1 LRLTKIKISGFK
13 SFVDKTEISLA
24 EKRTAI
30 IGPNGCGKSNIIDAV
45 KWVLGDTSK
54 HIRGDNIDDVI
65 FNGTDTRKPNDY
77 ANVELLF
84 SNTENRI
91 GGQYAQYDEIS
102 VKREV
107 TRDGASKYFLN
118 NSHCRRRDI
127 LDIFMG
133 TGLGPKSYA
142 IINQGTASKL
152 IESKPEEF
160 RVYLEEVAGISKY
173 RERKRET
180 ENKIRH
186 TKENLDRLNDVVSE
200 VSKQLKTLERQAIQA
215 DKYKKLTEEKK
226 VIKSEILAI
235 SIRDFQE
242 SIEIKNNKI
251 ETKRTKL
258 EKKQSEISSINAQEE
273 KLKITYQSLNE
284 EMNETQKQYY
294 NALSEVGRT
303 EQAIEYEK
311 DGAERNK
318 KQYQNALES
327 IEKIRNVLNTD
338 NDKLTKYKSEI
349 NELGET
355 KNIKSLNISKMK
367 KDKDYINNDLLNKKE
382 ILEVETKKIYE
393 SEQSIKNKEEKIKD
407 FNHNIIRI
415 KKDIEEYTITS
426 QKILTELKNIES
438 YELDNKIK
446 EYDLEI
452 KIFKDN
458 INSLDNKDIITSANK
473 IQDILKKIKDVVK
486 TIQSSEFDLAKKNEQ
501 IKNDIDNKITSEIN
515 RLDTIVKDDMQNKDS
530 LSRLNNEV
538 KILHNTIIDSK
549 NNLDKINKN
558 LNTIISDLTIENN
571 SLHSVEL
578 KMETKKVEINNL
590 VQNIENN
597 NNELKLMTGNIELLK
612 FSDTSPDSKLSELKE
627 SLSEGLKIQNIK
639 DNELKEIR
647 SSITD
652 LSDKILLLE
661 DSKIKTLND
670 VDEIKSE
677 ISEDEKNIQEIVG
690 QVKIIKEQLEELEVN
705 SKSILDVDINYDLV
719 KWKKR
724 ENELITIIDRM
735 GAINL
740 AAIDQFKEYD
750 ERKSYLIMQKEDL
763 LSALNSLEEAIRKI
777 DKDTKERFKNT
788 FDQVNLKLQE
798 IFPKLFNGGKAYLKM
813 TENDLLKT
821 GVAVFASPPGKKLTS
836 INLLSG
842 GEKALTALSLVF
854 ALFSL
859 NPSPFCMLDEVDAPL
874 DDVNIERFCNLFTEM
889 SEKIQ
894 FIIITHKKITMEYVE
909 QLIGVTMG
917 EKGVSKLVNV
927 SMQDVGMQDQI

>member
-1 LRLTKIKISGFK
+1 MRLTNIKISGFK

-45 KWVLGDTSK
+45 KWVLGETSK

-77 ANVELLF
+77 ASVELLF

-91 GGQYAQYDEIS
+91 GGQYAQYNEIS

-107 TRDGASKYFLN
+107 TRDGTSKYFLN

-235 SIRDFQE
+235 SIRDFQG

-251 ETKRTKL
+251 ETKKTKL
-258 EKKQSEISSINAQEE
+258 EKKQSEINSINTQVE
-273 KLKITYQSLNE
+273 KHKISYQSLND
-284 EMNETQKQYY
+284 EMNETQKHYY
-294 NALSEVGRT
+294 DALSEVGRT

-318 KQYQNALES
+318 KQYENALES
-327 IEKIRNVLNTD
+327 IEKIRNILNTD
-338 NDKLTKYKSEI
+338 NEKLIKFKSEVSDL
-349 NELGET
+349 EDE
-355 KNIKSLNISKMK
+355 KNIKSSNIIKLEKNKDNIHNNLENK
-367 KDKDYINNDLLNKKE
+367 KDVAEKE
-382 ILEVETKKIYE
+382 IKKIYE
-393 SEQSIKNKEEKIKD
+393 AEQSIKTKEEKIKD
-407 FNHNIIRI
+407 YNQDIERV
-415 KKDIEEYTITS
+415 KKDVEEYTATS
-426 QKILTELKNIES
+426 QKIFTELKNIES

-446 EYDLEI
+446 DYEKEI
-452 KIFKDN
+452 KVFKN
-458 INSLDNKDIITSANK
+458 KVNESDNKGLINSANK
-473 IQDILKKIKDVVK
+473 INNILNKIQDVVK
-486 TIQSSEFDLAKKNEQ
+486 TIQSNEFDVAKKNEQ
-501 IKNDIDNKITSEIN
+501 IKNDIDKKIKSEAD
-515 RLDTIVKDDMQNKDS
+515 RLDAMIKDALKIKDS
-530 LSRLNNEV
+530 LSVLRSEV
-538 KILHNTIIDSK
+538 
-549 NNLDKINKN
+549 
-558 LNTIISDLTIENN
+558 N
-571 SLHSVEL
+571 SLKKNTEDNKKTLENINNDLEIALNSLSLENSSLHTLEL
-578 KMETKKVEINNL
+578 KRETKKVEINNL
-590 VQNIENN
+590 IQNIENN
-597 NNELKLMTGNIELLK
+597 NNELKLMSGNIELLK
-612 FSDTSPDSKLSELKE
+612 MSDTSPDSKLSELE
-627 SLSEGLKIQNIK
+627 ENLSEKLKIQNIK
-639 DNELKEIR
+639 DIELKEIR
-647 SSITD
+647 SNITE
-652 LSDKILLLE
+652 LSDKISLLE
-661 DSKIKTLND
+661 DSKTKTLND

-677 ISEDEKNIQEIVG
+677 ISEDEKNIQEVVG
-690 QVKIIKEQLEELEVN
+690 QVKSIKEQLEELGTN
-705 SKSILDVDINYDLV
+705 NKSILDADLNYDLA

-724 ENELITIIDRM
+724 ENELTTTIDRM

-740 AAIDQFKEYD
+740 AAIEQFKEYE

-763 LSALNSLEEAIRKI
+763 LSALNSLEDAIKRI

-788 FDQVNLKLQE
+788 FEQVNEKLQE

-821 GVAVFASPPGKKLTS
+821 GVAVYASPPGKKLTS

-894 FIIITHKKITMEYVE
+894 FIVITHKKITMEYVE

>member
-1 LRLTKIKISGFK
+1 MRLTNIKISGFK
-13 SFVDKTEISLA
+13 SFVDKTEISLS

-45 KWVLGDTSK
+45 KWVLGETSK

-127 LDIFMG
+127 LDIFLG

-180 ENKIRH
+180 ENKISH
-186 TKENLDRLNDVVSE
+186 TKENIDRLNDVISE
-200 VSKQLKTLERQAIQA
+200 VLKQLKTLERQAIQA

-226 VIKSEILAI
+226 IIKSEILAI

-242 SIEIKNNKI
+242 KIENKNKII
-251 ETKRTKL
+251 ETKKTKL
-258 EKKQSEISSINAQEE
+258 EKRQSEFNSINTKIE
-273 KLKITYQSLNE
+273 KIKLNYQMQNE

-294 NALSEVGRT
+294 DALSEVGRT

-311 DGAERNK
+311 DGAARD
-318 KQYQNALES
+318 KQQYDDAIES
-327 IEKIRNVLNTD
+327 IEKIRTKLNEDSDELESLNSDID
-338 NDKLTKYKSEI
+338 NLDIKKNETKNKI
-349 NELGET
+349 NELD
-355 KNIKSLNISKMK
+355 KNRA
-367 KDKDYINNDLLNKKE
+367 
-382 ILEVETKKIYE
+382 ILEVELNEKKETSEIDIKTLYE
-393 SEQSIKNKEEKIKD
+393 SEQNLKIEEDRIINYDNEKD
-407 FNHNIIRI
+407 RI
-415 KKDIEEYTITS
+415 KKDIEENTKTS
-426 QKILTELKNIES
+426 QEILTELKKIES
-438 YELDNKIK
+438 YELDIKIK
-446 EYDLEI
+446 EYQKEVSVFDLLTKQSNVDEI
-452 KIFKDN
+452 IK
-458 INSLDNKDIITSANK
+458 SG
-473 IQDILKKIKDVVK
+473 KKIENILIGIKEVVK
-486 TIQSSEFDLAKKNEQ
+486 TIQANEYELAKKNEQ
-501 IKNDIDNKITSEIN
+501 IKNDIDSKISSANTRLSEIMLN
-515 RLDTIVKDDMQNKDS
+515 FTTSKDNIKS
-530 LSRLNNEV
+530 LTSSIRVLEE
-538 KILHNTIIDSK
+538 KT
-549 NNLDKINKN
+549 KINSDG
-558 LNTIISDLTIENN
+558 LNSINNKLNEIKKFLDEKTDNFHDLELNIE
-571 SLHSVEL
+571 
-578 KMETKKVEINNL
+578 KKKVQINNL
-590 VQNIENN
+590 VEKIKFNN
-597 NNELKLMTGNIELLK
+597 KELESILGN
-612 FSDTSPDSKLSELKE
+612 
-627 SLSEGLKIQNIK
+627 
-639 DNELKEIR
+639 
-647 SSITD
+647 
-652 LSDKILLLE
+652 
-661 DSKIKTLND
+661 IKTLEDNNQSPD
-670 VDEIKSE
+670 DKLKELQEILAKNLKVQNVKDLELKDIRAKITQITDEISLLEGNKSDVSSLIDNIRYE

-690 QVKIIKEQLEELEVN
+690 QVKITKNQLQELGFEN
-705 SKSILDVDINYDLV
+705 KSILDADINYDLT

-724 ENELITIIDRM
+724 ENDLANTIDRM
-735 GAINL
+735 GPINL
-740 AAIDQFKEYD
+740 AAIDQFREYE
-750 ERKSYLIMQKEDL
+750 ERKSYLTMQKDDL
-763 LSALNSLEEAIRKI
+763 LTALNSLEDAIKKI
-777 DKDTKERFKNT
+777 DKDTKERFKDT
-788 FDQVNLKLQE
+788 FEKVDKKLQE

-821 GVAVFASPPGKKLTS
+821 GVAVYASPPGKKLTS

-874 DDVNIERFCNLFTEM
+874 DDANIERFCNLFSEM

-927 SMQDVGMQDQI
+927 SMSEEL

>member
-1 LRLTKIKISGFK
+1 
-13 SFVDKTEISLA
+13 
-24 EKRTAI
+24 
-30 IGPNGCGKSNIIDAV
+30 
-45 KWVLGDTSK
+45 
-54 HIRGDNIDDVI
+54 
-65 FNGTDTRKPNDY
+65 
-77 ANVELLF
+77 
-84 SNTENRI
+84 
-91 GGQYAQYDEIS
+91 
-102 VKREV
+102 
-107 TRDGASKYFLN
+107 
-118 NSHCRRRDI
+118 
-127 LDIFMG
+127 MG

-327 IEKIRNVLNTD
+327 IDKIRNVLNTD
-338 NDKLTKYKSEI
+338 NDKLIKYKSEI
-349 NELGET
+349 NELGEM
-355 KNIKSLNISKMK
+355 KNIKSSNISKMK
-367 KDKDYINNDLLNKKE
+367 KDKDYINNDLSNKKE
-382 ILEVETKKIYE
+382 ILEVEIKKIYE

-515 RLDTIVKDDMQNKDS
+515 RLDAIVKDDMQNKDS

-538 KILHNTIIDSK
+538 KMLQNTIIDSK

-558 LNTIISDLTIENN
+558 LNTITSDLTIENN

-597 NNELKLMTGNIELLK
+597 NNELKLMTGNIKLLK

-627 SLSEGLKIQNIK
+627 NLSEGLKIQNIK
-639 DNELKEIR
+639 DIELKKIR

-670 VDEIKSE
+670 LDEIKSE

-705 SKSILDVDINYDLV
+705 SKSILDADINYDLV